1 MGSGQRQK
9 QDRVLLVLGA
19 PHQAR
24 RGPAPRSVCSMAVLS
39 TEWAEIK
46 HRSCSTDE
54 DSASVSLPH
63 ESRAESWDSGACTPT
78 DDALDQLVAAQ
89 MCPYHMKPLLFPRGT
104 GMESEAGSLY
114 QMESA
119 GRDCREMQADMGATW
134 WEEDLLEWDRRS
146 FERLR
151 GKSSATAVPCSGLPP
166 QEGAQGTARSVWET
180 KNPPSTVLVVGA
192 FPPCLYDANR
202 GMCTFVLPLVC
213 FPYHVCLCRVIRG
226 RPWRKRMPWLRYLE
240 CLCLIAGIH
249 YRCWHPTGSLGMVSD
264 TEIL

>member
-1 MGSGQRQK
+1 
-9 QDRVLLVLGA
+9 
-19 PHQAR
+19 
-24 RGPAPRSVCSMAVLS
+24 MAVLS

-89 MCPYHMKPLLFPRGT
+89 MCPYHMKPLLFHRGT

-151 GKSSATAVPCSGLPP
+151 GKCSATAVPMQRPSPSGGRSGHCAGRLGDKKPSLHCSSR
-166 QEGAQGTARSVWET
+166 RS
-180 KNPPSTVLVVGA
+180 
-192 FPPCLYDANR
+192 
-202 GMCTFVLPLVC
+202 
-213 FPYHVCLCRVIRG
+213 
-226 RPWRKRMPWLRYLE
+226 LRT
-240 CLCLIAGIH
+240 I
-249 YRCWHPTGSLGMVSD
+249 SL
-264 TEIL
+264 